1 MKQTTVNF
9 GAIKDTIYKFAGK
22 NLISE
27 IQEGGITILNAF
39 MKEIKEN
46 SILKKQ
52 YLVYKNFED
61 GSCKKERLAE
71 RFIAENLKLIEGVDW
86 NELLKT
92 NKQIRLGL
100 LENCHVEGN
109 SSKQDLYESIHVLI
123 KSVTQQGFD
132 EVQKSQEAYDYVV
145 DYLLKERKNTT
156 PETIQEETEYPK
168 FLSRKF
174 ITNLAVNKFNERY
187 SHLQENEKSL
197 LKTLLSPVEN
207 KKNYLIDLKEENLS
221 KINHVISSDKSIDEK
236 TSSAL
241 NGFKSKIESINEG
254 NITLDELDDAII
266 NLSEL
271 KEELNGFER

>member
-71 RFIAENLKLIEGVDW
+71 RFIAENLKLIQGVDW
-86 NELLKT
+86 NDLLKT

-109 SSKQDLYESIHVLI
+109 DSKQDLYESIHVLI

-132 EVQKSQEAYDYVV
+132 EVQKSQEAYDYVI
-145 DYLLKERKNTT
+145 DYLLKERKNTAT
-156 PETIQEETEYPK
+156 ETIQEETEYPK

>member
-132 EVQKSQEAYDYVV
+132 EVQKSQEAYDYVI
-145 DYLLKERKNTT
+145 DYLLKERKNTAT
-156 PETIQEETEYPK
+156 ETIQEETEYPK

-236 TSSAL
+236 TSSTL

-266 NLSEL
+266 NLNEL